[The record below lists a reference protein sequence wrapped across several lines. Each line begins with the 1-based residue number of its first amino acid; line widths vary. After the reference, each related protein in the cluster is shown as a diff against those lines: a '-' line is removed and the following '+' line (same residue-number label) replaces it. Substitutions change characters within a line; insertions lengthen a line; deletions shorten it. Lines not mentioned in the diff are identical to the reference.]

1 MHTLRRLVV
10 LLLLPFAT
18 FAMGQTF
25 PDRPIRVVVPFPAG
39 GSADYVMRL
48 LGEKLTAQ
56 WGKPVVVEAKPGGG
70 TIIGSNVVAKAA
82 PDGYTLGLVTGS
94 FVIQPAIRKTVPY
107 DILRDFEF
115 VTPVMETPFV
125 LTANSAL
132 PAASLKDL
140 VAYARANPGKLNIGS
155 FGVGSTP
162 HILAEIFG
170 RSAGVQ
176 LVHVPFKGSPDG
188 MAAQL
193 AGEVQLNFDVVM
205 SPMPHI
211 QSGRLKPLVVTS
223 GRRYPGLRDT
233 PTAAEAGLPDLD
245 ITAWFGIVAPARTPR
260 EIVAKLNGGFAQ
272 ALRQPDVVAAL
283 DKRGMQ
289 VLVGS
294 PEEFRAFVA
303 RSAERLNAAVAAAGI
318 PKTE

>member
-1 MHTLRRLVV
+1 MQTLRRLVV
-10 LLLLPFAT
+10 FLLLPFACAAT
-18 FAMGQTF
+18 GQTF

-39 GSADYVMRL
+39 GSADYVVRL

-70 TIIGSNVVAKAA
+70 TIIGSNLVAKSA

-125 LTANSAL
+125 LTVNSAL
-132 PAASLKDL
+132 PAASLKEL
-140 VAYARANPGKLNIGS
+140 LAHARANPGKLNIGS
-155 FGVGSTP
+155 FGIGSTP
-162 HILAEIFG
+162 HILAEILG
-170 RSAGVQ
+170 HSAGVQ

-193 AGEVQLNFDVVM
+193 GGEVQLNFDVVM
-205 SPMPHI
+205 SPLPHI
-211 QSGRLKPLVVTS
+211 RSGRLKPLVVTS
-223 GRRYPGLRDT
+223 AQRYPGLGDT
-233 PTAAEAGLPDLD
+233 PTAAEAGLPELD

-260 EIVAKLNGGFAQ
+260 EVVAKLNGGFAQ
-272 ALRQPDVVAAL
+272 ALREPDVVAAL
-283 DKRGMQ
+283 DQRGMQ
-289 VLVGS
+289 VLAGS
-294 PEEFRAFVA
+294 PEAFRAFVA
-303 RSAERLNAAVAAAGI
+303 RSAARLNAAVAAARI
-318 PKTE
+318 PKTD